1 MPEEKEEIQIRS
13 DEVQEIL
20 SAVPNWMIRWGITL
34 IFGLIV
40 MLVFISWFIKY
51 PDVIQGQAIITT
63 TQPPAKLV
71 SKSSGYLE
79 QLYFK
84 DNASIKKGDIIAEIT
99 NSTNKASILF
109 LDTIVSEYLIFQTK
123 SKLAQQSYIDE
134 LLVDE
139 NRSISDVLA
148 QISAKSLLLGNE
160 LPAFNEFIQNLTE
173 LDVLLTDHFHQ
184 NTIKNFNQQIEY
196 NDRLAWITKGQL
208 DLLNQELKNAKE
220 KFKGDSILYKRGV
233 IAKHDFFKNQS
244 ELIAKKQEL
253 ANLKKTYVNY
263 KITVTNYLKQKSETT
278 QQFEQQKRTLNTNI
292 TANIKTI
299 KNYIN
304 NWQQNYTFTSPIDGN
319 LSYLSNLNQNQF
331 VNTSSIL
338 FAVVPNN
345 QNYIGQITIPT
356 QGFGKVAKGQK
367 VRIKLNNYPYQEFG
381 QLIGEIINI
390 SLIPTAISETQNAYF
405 ITISLPQN
413 LTTTY
418 KKEITFTPE
427 MTGTAEIITE
437 DLRLID
443 RIFNTFRKVLDK

>member
-1 MPEEKEEIQIRS
+1 MPENKEIGIRS

-51 PDVIQGQAIITT
+51 PDVIGGQAVITT
-63 TQPPAKLV
+63 TEPPAKLV

-84 DNASIKKGDIIAEIT
+84 DNSSIKKGDIIAEIT
-99 NSTNKASILF
+99 NPTNKKSIEF
-109 LDTIVSEYLIFQTK
+109 LTTTLQGLIVKESESLESFNTDQIR
-123 SKLAQQSYIDE
+123 E
-134 LLVDE
+134 
-139 NRSISDVLA
+139 VLT
-148 QISAKSLLLGNE
+148 QISTKNLLLGNE
-160 LPAFNEFIQNLTE
+160 LPEFNQFIQNLTE
-173 LDVLLTDHFHQ
+173 LDVLLTNQFYQ
-184 NTIKNFNQQIEY
+184 NTIQNFNQQIEY
-196 NDRLAWITKGQL
+196 SDRLAWITKGQL

-220 KFKGDSILYKRGV
+220 KFKGDSTLYKRGA
-233 IAKHDFFKNQS
+233 IAKHEFFKNQS

-263 KITVTNYLKQKSETT
+263 KITVTNYLKQKNEAT

-292 TANIKTI
+292 SANVKSIR
-299 KNYIN
+299 NYIN
-304 NWQQNYTFTSPIDGN
+304 NWQQNYTFTSPINGK
-319 LSYLSNLNQNQF
+319 LSYLSNLIENQF
-331 VNTSSIL
+331 INASTTL

-345 QNYIGQITIPT
+345 QNYVGQITIPT

-367 VRIKLNNYPYQEFG
+367 VRVKLNNYPYQEFG
-381 QLIGEIINI
+381 QLIGEITDI

-405 ITISLPQN
+405 ITISLPQD
-413 LTTTY
+413 LITTY

-437 DLRLID
+437 DLRLIE
-443 RIFNTFRKVLDK
+443 RIFNMFRKVLDK

>member
-1 MPEEKEEIQIRS
+1 MPENKEIEIRS

-34 IFGLIV
+34 VFGLIV
-40 MLVFISWFIKY
+40 MLIFISWFIKY
-51 PDVIQGQAIITT
+51 PDVIEGQAIITT

-84 DNASIKKGDIIAEIT
+84 DNTNIKKGDIIAEIT
-99 NSTNKASILF
+99 NPTNKASVLF
-109 LDTIVSEYLIFQTK
+109 LDSIVSEYLNYRVK
-123 SKLAQQSYIDE
+123 SNQAQKSYLDNLLIDE
-134 LLVDE
+134 
-139 NRSISDVLA
+139 NSTIPNVLA

-220 KFKGDSILYKRGV
+220 KFEGDSILYKRGV
-233 IAKHDFFKNQS
+233 IAKHNFFKNQS

-253 ANLKKTYVNY
+253 ANLKKSYVNY
-263 KITVTNYLKQKSETT
+263 KITVTNYLKQESETT

-304 NWQQNYTFTSPIDGN
+304 NWQQNYTFTSPIDGK
-319 LSYLSNLNQNQF
+319 LTYLSNLNQNQF
-331 VNTSSIL
+331 INASSIL

-381 QLIGEIINI
+381 QLIGEITDI
-390 SLIPTAISETQNAYF
+390 SLIPTAISETQNTYF

-437 DLRLID
+437 DLRLIG

>member
-1 MPEEKEEIQIRS
+1 MPENKEIEIRS

-34 IFGLIV
+34 IFGLIL

-51 PDVIQGQAIITT
+51 PDVIEGQAVITT

-84 DNASIKKGDIIAEIT
+84 DNSTIKKGDIIAEIT
-99 NSTNKASILF
+99 NPTNKESIDF
-109 LDTIVSEYLIFQTK
+109 LETTIQELIAKETK
-123 SKLAQQSYIDE
+123 PLKSFSTVQIREFLT
-134 LLVDE
+134 
-139 NRSISDVLA
+139 
-148 QISAKSLLLGNE
+148 QISGENLLLGNE
-160 LPAFNEFIQNLTE
+160 LPEFNTFIQNLTE
-173 LDVLLTDHFHQ
+173 LNVLLIDQFYQ
-184 NTIKNFNQQIEY
+184 STIKNFNQQIEY

-208 DLLNQELKNAKE
+208 ELLNQELINSKE
-220 KFKGDSILYKRGV
+220 KFKADSSLYKKGV
-233 IAKHDFFKNQS
+233 IAKHSFFQNQS
-244 ELIAKKQEL
+244 ELISKKQEL

-263 KITVTNYLKQKSETT
+263 KINVTNYLKQKDEAT

-292 TANIKTI
+292 LANIKSI

-304 NWQQNYTFTSPIDGN
+304 TWQQNYTFTAPINGK
-319 LSYLSNLNQNQF
+319 LTYLSNLTENQF
-331 VNTSSIL
+331 IKTSTTL

-381 QLIGEIINI
+381 QLIGEITDI

-405 ITISLPQN
+405 ITISLPQD
-413 LTTTY
+413 LITTY

-437 DLRLID
+437 DLRLLE
-443 RIFNTFRKVLDK
+443 RIFNKFRKVLDK

>member
-1 MPEEKEEIQIRS
+1 MPENEEIQIRS

-20 SAVPNWMIRWGITL
+20 SAVPNWMIRWGISL
-34 IFGLIV
+34 IFGLIL

-51 PDVIQGQAIITT
+51 PDVIGGQAIITT

-84 DNASIKKGDIIAEIT
+84 DNTSIKKGDIIAEIT
-99 NSTNKASILF
+99 NPTNKESIEF
-109 LDTIVSEYLIFQTK
+109 LATTLQGLIAKESQPLKNFNTDQITEVLTRIS
-123 SKLAQQSYIDE
+123 SK
-134 LLVDE
+134 
-139 NRSISDVLA
+139 N
-148 QISAKSLLLGNE
+148 LLLGNN
-160 LPAFNEFIQNLTE
+160 LPEFNQFIQNLTE
-173 LDVLLTDHFHQ
+173 LNVLLTDQFYQ

-220 KFKGDSILYKRGV
+220 KFKGDSTLYKKGA
-233 IAKHDFFKNQS
+233 IAKHEFFKNQS
-244 ELIAKKQEL
+244 ELISKKQEL

-263 KITVTNYLKQKSETT
+263 KITVTNYLKQKDEAT

-292 TANIKTI
+292 SANIKSI

-304 NWQQNYTFTSPIDGN
+304 TWQQNYTFTSPIDGK
-319 LSYLSNLNQNQF
+319 LTYLSNLTENQF
-331 VNTSSIL
+331 IKTSTTL

-345 QNYIGQITIPT
+345 QNYIGQITIPSR
-356 QGFGKVAKGQK
+356 GFGKVAKGQK

-381 QLIGEIINI
+381 QLIGEITDI

-405 ITISLPQN
+405 ITISLHQD
-413 LTTTY
+413 LITTY
-418 KKEITFTPE
+418 KKEIIFTPE

-437 DLRLID
+437 DLRLIE
-443 RIFNTFRKVLDK
+443 RIFNMFRKVLDK

>member
-1 MPEEKEEIQIRS
+1 MPENKEIEIRS

-40 MLVFISWFIKY
+40 MLIFISWFIKY
-51 PDVIQGQAIITT
+51 PDVIEGQAIITT

-84 DNASIKKGDIIAEIT
+84 DNTNIKKGDIIAEIT
-99 NSTNKASILF
+99 NPTNKASVLF
-109 LDTIVSEYLIFQTK
+109 LDSIVSEYLNYRVK
-123 SKLAQQSYIDE
+123 SNQAQKSYLDNLLIDE
-134 LLVDE
+134 
-139 NRSISDVLA
+139 NSTIPNVLA

-220 KFKGDSILYKRGV
+220 KFEGDSILYKRGV
-233 IAKHDFFKNQS
+233 IAKHNFFKNQS

-253 ANLKKTYVNY
+253 ANLKKSYVNY
-263 KITVTNYLKQKSETT
+263 KITVTNYLKQESETT

-304 NWQQNYTFTSPIDGN
+304 NWQQNYTFTSPIDGK
-319 LSYLSNLNQNQF
+319 LTYLSNLNQNQF
-331 VNTSSIL
+331 INASSIL

-381 QLIGEIINI
+381 QLIGEITDI
-390 SLIPTAISETQNAYF
+390 SLIPTAISETQNTYF

-437 DLRLID
+437 DLRLIG

>member
-1 MPEEKEEIQIRS
+1 MPENSEIQIRS

-20 SAVPNWMIRWGITL
+20 SAVPNWMIRWGISL
-34 IFGLIV
+34 IFGLIL

-51 PDVIQGQAIITT
+51 PDVIEGQAIITT

-84 DNASIKKGDIIAEIT
+84 DNSTIKKGNIIAEIT
-99 NSTNKASILF
+99 NPTNKESIEF
-109 LDTIVSEYLIFQTK
+109 LATTLQGLIAKETQPLK
-123 SKLAQQSYIDE
+123 SF
-134 LLVDE
+134 
-139 NRSISDVLA
+139 NTA
-148 QISAKSLLLGNE
+148 QITEVLTQISTENLLLGNE
-160 LPAFNEFIQNLTE
+160 LPEFNQFIQNLTE
-173 LDVLLTDHFHQ
+173 LNVLLTNQFYQ
-184 NTIKNFNQQIEY
+184 NTIQNFNQQIEY

-220 KFKGDSILYKRGV
+220 KFKGDSTLYKRGA
-233 IAKHDFFKNQS
+233 IAKHEFFKNQS

-263 KITVTNYLKQKSETT
+263 KITVTNYLKQKDEAT
-278 QQFEQQKRTLNTNI
+278 QQFEQQKRILNTNI
-292 TANIKTI
+292 SANIKSI

-304 NWQQNYTFTSPIDGN
+304 NWQQNYTFTSPINGK
-319 LSYLSNLNQNQF
+319 LSYLSNLTVNQF
-331 VNTSSIL
+331 INASTTL

-381 QLIGEIINI
+381 QLIGIITDI

-405 ITISLPQN
+405 ITISLPQD
-413 LTTTY
+413 LITTY

-437 DLRLID
+437 DLRLLD
-443 RIFNTFRKVLDK
+443 RIFNKFRKVLDK

>member
-1 MPEEKEEIQIRS
+1 MPENKDIEIRS

-34 IFGLIV
+34 IFGLIL
-40 MLVFISWFIKY
+40 MLIFISWFIKY
-51 PDVIQGQAIITT
+51 PDVIEGQAIITT

-84 DNASIKKGDIIAEIT
+84 DNTSIKKGDIIAEIT
-99 NSTNKASILF
+99 NPTNKESIEF
-109 LDTIVSEYLIFQTK
+109 LATTLQGLVAKETQPLK
-123 SKLAQQSYIDE
+123 SFNTDQVTEVLTRI
-134 LLVDE
+134 LDE
-139 NRSISDVLA
+139 N
-148 QISAKSLLLGNE
+148 LLLGNN
-160 LPAFNEFIQNLTE
+160 LPEFNSFIQNLTE
-173 LDVLLTDHFHQ
+173 LNVLLTDQFYQ

-208 DLLNQELKNAKE
+208 DLLNQELRNAKE
-220 KFKGDSILYKRGV
+220 KFNGDSTLYVRGA
-233 IAKHDFFKNQS
+233 IAKHEFFKNKS
-244 ELIAKKQEL
+244 ELIFKKQEL

-263 KITVTNYLKQKSETT
+263 KITVTNYLKQKDEAT
-278 QQFEQQKRTLNTNI
+278 QQFEQQKRTFNTNI
-292 TANIKTI
+292 SANIKSI

-304 NWQQNYTFTSPIDGN
+304 NWQQNYTFTSPINGK
-319 LSYLSNLNQNQF
+319 LTYLSNLTENQF
-331 VNTSSIL
+331 IKTSSTL

-356 QGFGKVAKGQK
+356 RGFGKVAKGQK

-381 QLIGEIINI
+381 QLIGIITDI

-405 ITISLPQN
+405 ITISLPQD
-413 LTTTY
+413 LITTY

-437 DLRLID
+437 DLRLIE
-443 RIFNTFRKVLDK
+443 RVFNMFRKVLDK

>member
-1 MPEEKEEIQIRS
+1 MPENKEIEIRS

-34 IFGLIV
+34 IFGLIL

-51 PDVIQGQAIITT
+51 PDVIEGQAIITT

-84 DNASIKKGDIIAEIT
+84 DNSSIKKGDIIAEIT
-99 NSTNKASILF
+99 NPTNKESILF
-109 LDTIVSEYLIFQTK
+109 LDSIVTEYLDYRVK
-123 SKLAQQSYIDE
+123 NKLAQKAYIDN
-134 LLVDE
+134 LLDNE
-139 NRSISDVLA
+139 NSTILDVLA
-148 QISAKSLLLGNE
+148 QISSRSLLLGNG
-160 LPAFNEFIQNLTE
+160 LPAFNDFIQNLTE
-173 LDVLLTDHFHQ
+173 LNVLQTNQFYQ
-184 NTIKNFNQQIEY
+184 NTINNFNQQIEY

-208 DLLNQELKNAKE
+208 DLLNEEISNAKE
-220 KFKGDSILYKRGV
+220 KFKADSSLYKKGV
-233 IAKHDFFKNQS
+233 IAKHTFFQNQS
-244 ELIAKKQEL
+244 ELIGKKQEL
-253 ANLKKTYVNY
+253 ANIKKAYVNY
-263 KITVTNYLKQKSETT
+263 KIIVTNYLKQKDEAT

-292 TANIKTI
+292 TANIKSI

-304 NWQQNYTFTSPIDGN
+304 NWQQNYTFTSPIDGK
-319 LSYLSNLNQNQF
+319 LSYLSNLTENQF
-331 VNTSSIL
+331 IKTSSTL

-381 QLIGEIINI
+381 QLIGEITDI

-405 ITISLPQN
+405 ITISLPQD
-413 LTTTY
+413 LITTY
-418 KKEITFTPE
+418 KKNIVFTPE

-437 DLRLID
+437 DLRLIE
-443 RIFNTFRKVLDK
+443 RIFNMFRKVLDK

>member
-34 IFGLIV
+34 IFGLIL

-51 PDVIQGQAIITT
+51 PDVIEGQAIITT
-63 TQPPAKLV
+63 TEPPVKLV

-84 DNASIKKGDIIAEIT
+84 DNTSIKKGDIIAEIT
-99 NSTNKASILF
+99 NPTNKESINF
-109 LDTIVSEYLIFQTK
+109 LKTTIQGLVAKETQSLK
-123 SKLAQQSYIDE
+123 SFNTNQVTE
-134 LLVDE
+134 
-139 NRSISDVLA
+139 VLT
-148 QISAKSLLLGNE
+148 QISGKNLLLGNN
-160 LPAFNEFIQNLTE
+160 LPEFNSFIQNLTE
-173 LDVLLTDHFHQ
+173 LNVLLTDQFSQ

-208 DLLNQELKNAKE
+208 DLLNQEINNAKE
-220 KFKGDSILYKRGV
+220 KFKADSLLYKKGV
-233 IAKHDFFKNQS
+233 IAKHTFFQNQS
-244 ELIAKKQEL
+244 ELIGKKQEL

-263 KITVTNYLKQKSETT
+263 QITVTNYLKQKDEAT

-292 TANIKTI
+292 TANIKSI

-304 NWQQNYTFTSPIDGN
+304 NWQQNYTFTSPIDGK
-319 LSYLSNLNQNQF
+319 LTYLSNLTENQF
-331 VNTSSIL
+331 INASTTL

-367 VRIKLNNYPYQEFG
+367 GRIKLNNYPYQEFG
-381 QLIGEIINI
+381 QLIGTITDI

-405 ITISLPQN
+405 ITISLPQD
-413 LTTTY
+413 LITTY

-437 DLRLID
+437 DLRLIE
-443 RIFNTFRKVLDK
+443 RVFNMFRKVLDK

>member
-1 MPEEKEEIQIRS
+1 
-13 DEVQEIL
+13 
-20 SAVPNWMIRWGITL
+20 
-34 IFGLIV
+34 
-40 MLVFISWFIKY
+40 MLVFISSFIKY
-51 PDVIQGQAIITT
+51 PDVIEGQAIITT

-84 DNASIKKGDIIAEIT
+84 DNSTIKKGDIIAEIT
-99 NSTNKASILF
+99 NPTNKGNIDF
-109 LDTIVSEYLIFQTK
+109 LATTLQGLITK
-123 SKLAQQSYIDE
+123 ETLPLQRFNTDQITE
-134 LLVDE
+134 
-139 NRSISDVLA
+139 VLA
-148 QISAKSLLLGNE
+148 QISGENLLLGNN
-160 LPAFNEFIQNLTE
+160 LPEFNSFIQNLTE
-173 LDVLLTDHFHQ
+173 LNVLLTNQFYQ

-220 KFKGDSILYKRGV
+220 KFNGDSTLYVRGA
-233 IAKHDFFKNQS
+233 IAKHEFFKNQS
-244 ELIAKKQEL
+244 ELISTKQEL

-263 KITVTNYLKQKSETT
+263 KITVTNYLKQKDEAT

-292 TANIKTI
+292 SANIKSI

-304 NWQQNYTFTSPIDGN
+304 NWHQNYTFTSPINGK
-319 LSYLSNLNQNQF
+319 LTYLSNLTENQF
-331 VNTSSIL
+331 IKTSTTL

-381 QLIGEIINI
+381 QLIGEITDI

-405 ITISLPQN
+405 ITISLPQD
-413 LTTTY
+413 LITTY
-418 KKEITFTPE
+418 KKNIVFTPE

-437 DLRLID
+437 DLRLIE
-443 RIFNTFRKVLDK
+443 RIFNMFRKVLDK

>member
-1 MPEEKEEIQIRS
+1 MPENKEIEIRS

-34 IFGLIV
+34 IFGLIL

-51 PDVIQGQAIITT
+51 PDVIEGQGIITT

-84 DNASIKKGDIIAEIT
+84 DNSTIKKGDIIAEIT
-99 NSTNKASILF
+99 NPTNKESINF
-109 LDTIVSEYLIFQTK
+109 LKTTLQG
-123 SKLAQQSYIDE
+123 
-134 LLVDE
+134 LVAKEPQPLE
-139 NRSISDVLA
+139 NFNTNKITNILT
-148 QISAKSLLLGNE
+148 QISGENLLLGNE
-160 LPAFNEFIQNLTE
+160 LPEFNTFIQNLTE
-173 LDVLLTDHFHQ
+173 LNVLLIDQFYQ
-184 NTIKNFNQQIEY
+184 STIKNFNQQIEY

-208 DLLNQELKNAKE
+208 ELLIQEIRNAKE
-220 KFKGDSILYKRGV
+220 KFKADSSLYKKGV
-233 IAKHDFFKNQS
+233 IAKHTFFQNQS
-244 ELIAKKQEL
+244 ELIGKKQEL

-263 KITVTNYLKQKSETT
+263 KITVTNYLKQKDEAT
-278 QQFEQQKRTLNTNI
+278 QQFEQQKRALNTNI
-292 TANIKTI
+292 SANIKSI

-304 NWQQNYTFTSPIDGN
+304 TWQQNYTFTSPINGK
-319 LSYLSNLNQNQF
+319 LTYLSNLTENQF
-331 VNTSSIL
+331 INTSTTL

-381 QLIGEIINI
+381 QLIGEITDI
-390 SLIPTAISETQNAYF
+390 SLIPAAISETQNAYF
-405 ITISLPQN
+405 ITIKLPQD
-413 LTTTY
+413 LITTY

-437 DLRLID
+437 DLRLIE
-443 RIFNTFRKVLDK
+443 RVFNMFRKVLDK

>member
-1 MPEEKEEIQIRS
+1 MPENKEIEIRS

-34 IFGLIV
+34 IFGLIL

-51 PDVIQGQAIITT
+51 PDVIEGQGIVTT

-84 DNASIKKGDIIAEIT
+84 DNTNIKKGDIIAEIT
-99 NSTNKASILF
+99 NPTNKESIDF
-109 LDTIVSEYLIFQTK
+109 LKTTIQRLTTEN
-123 SKLAQQSYIDE
+123 AQPLEHFNAHQLSST
-134 LLVDE
+134 L
-139 NRSISDVLA
+139 SQISD
-148 QISAKSLLLGNE
+148 KNLLFGNN
-160 LPAFNEFIQNLTE
+160 LPEFNSFIQNLTE
-173 LDVLLTDHFHQ
+173 LNVLLADKNYQT
-184 NTIKNFNQQIEY
+184 TIKNVNQQIGY
-196 NDRLAWITKGQL
+196 NKSLALITKEQL
-208 DLLNQELKNAKE
+208 DLLNQEISNAKE
-220 KFKGDSILYKRGV
+220 KFKADSSLYKKGV
-233 IAKHDFFKNQS
+233 IAKHTFFQNQS
-244 ELIAKKQEL
+244 ELISKKQEL

-263 KITVTNYLKQKSETT
+263 QITVTNYLKQKDEAT

-292 TANIKTI
+292 SSNIKTI

-304 NWQQNYTFTSPIDGN
+304 NWQQNYTFTSPINGK
-319 LSYLSNLNQNQF
+319 LSYLSNLTENQF
-331 VNTSSIL
+331 INASTTL

-381 QLIGEIINI
+381 QLIGIITDI

-405 ITISLPQN
+405 ITISLPQD
-413 LTTTY
+413 LITTY

-437 DLRLID
+437 DLRLIE
-443 RIFNTFRKVLDK
+443 RIFNMFRKVLDK